1 MADVRIRRA
10 GADDAY
16 VVAALHV
23 QFARDLGLP
32 SEQGFLDRFASAWL
46 ETRLDHPTWIAES
59 RGQHAGVLSARR
71 LRSLPFP
78 SHPDA
83 SRLDLATLFVGPEH
97 RGHGVGRAL
106 VEGLL
111 EWCRLTDVESV
122 QVTANASSRDFF
134 RRLGF
139 VEPGTTLEYDLRG
152 DR

>member
-46 ETRLDHPTWIAES
+46 ETRPDHPTWIAES
-59 RGQHAGVLSARR
+59 RGQHAGLLSAQR
-71 LRSLPFP
+71 LRPLPFP
-78 SHPDA
+78 SRGET
-83 SRLDLATLFVGPEH
+83 SRLDIATLFVGPDH
-97 RGHGVGRAL
+97 RGRGVGRAL

-111 EWCRLTDVESV
+111 EWCRVSAVESV
-122 QVTANASSRDFF
+122 RVTADSVSRPFF
-134 RRLGF
+134 LQLGF
-139 VEPGTTLEYDLRG
+139 DDPGTVLEYALMESR
-152 DR
+152 

>member
-1 MADVRIRRA
+1 MVDVRIRRA

-32 SEQGFLDRFASAWL
+32 SEPGFLDRFAMAWL
-46 ETRLDHPTWIAES
+46 ETRPDHPTWIAES

-71 LRSLPFP
+71 RRPLPFP
-78 SHPDA
+78 SHPDT
-83 SRLDLATLFVGPEH
+83 SRLELETLFVGPEH
-97 RGHGVGRAL
+97 RGQGVGRAL

-122 QVTANASSRDFF
+122 QVAANTASADFF

-139 VEPGTTLEYDLRG
+139 VERTTLEYDLRD